1 MAALN
6 AWGLRLSQRTTR
18 SEEQIRQSRGKSQRR
33 GILIGVWDETD
44 VPDELWSSVSGRAGA
59 VGRPRNPLPMQ
70 RLGSAEWQALRARC
84 YGRAPWIPRPPRLPT
99 LSPRRAFA
107 PARARA
113 CCAEPSQA
121 IFDPRSGRA
130 LGPSDWDLSP
140 EFLGDLAVMAP
151 PRPAA
156 VLVPIVLR
164 DELTVLLTQRAHDM
178 PSHPGQI
185 SFPGGKIEEC
195 DTTPIDCA
203 LREAREEIGLD
214 GRFVEP
220 LGYLDSYRTG
230 TGFQISPVV
239 AFVRPGFTVV
249 LDAREVLEVFEVPL
263 AFLMDE
269 ANHQKHSREWRGRQR
284 FFYAMPYRGTISGA
298 PRPACSRTCARG
310 CFSA

>member
-1 MAALN
+1 
-6 AWGLRLSQRTTR
+6 
-18 SEEQIRQSRGKSQRR
+18 
-33 GILIGVWDETD
+33 
-44 VPDELWSSVSGRAGA
+44 
-59 VGRPRNPLPMQ
+59 
-70 RLGSAEWQALRARC
+70 
-84 YGRAPWIPRPPRLPT
+84 
-99 LSPRRAFA
+99 
-107 PARARA
+107 
-113 CCAEPSQA
+113 
-121 IFDPRSGRA
+121 
-130 LGPSDWDLSP
+130 
-140 EFLGDLAVMAP
+140 MAP

-185 SFPGGKIEEC
+185 SFPGGKVEEC

-263 AFLMDE
+263 AFLMDD

-284 FFYAMPYRGTISGA
+284 FYYAMPYQGHYIWGA
-298 PRPACSRTCARG
+298 TAGMLKNLRERLFQR
-310 CFSA
+310 